1 MAQRSVRRKKGSR
14 LSLKPALEADY
25 VREQLEASFPTVPKQ
40 LIEEV
45 VKTGEPSRLRK
56 VSDALEQISL
66 SAGKNAKETLAL
78 FQNEDLSAMLVANP
92 KEFARMAKA
101 AMGLPAEAFKAVLH
115 FKEEFSRE
123 PKRITDAIVRI
134 AEATCKDTSQ
144 AFNPQGLMFLHNLE
158 PIAKAFAKNPEEVSK
173 AFESIFNTYKEESKY
188 AFWTL
193 IPFAEAFA
201 KNPAKAA
208 ETFSE
213 ISRLCGR
220 RRKAVLSVAFGVAK
234 FLEGRDFTK
243 DFSRL
248 QKLAESAAYSNL
260 TNQLKEAIS
269 DENVKKKGK
278 RAARGE
284 ALYLLSV
291 LDHPEEI
298 IEEYGMGSLPEYRD
312 KWEEGRDLAFSA
324 GIKFDDREV
333 FMNFAYAKETI
344 GAQKTRAIY
353 REYGIEYFA
362 RYSKKELESL
372 YEHIGEKEDNRPLL
386 LIGNNK
392 SDYNGG
398 FYADME
404 TRTLLTERGKH
415 NKYNVIIFEAETE
428 EEFYEKATKFGEKY
442 FGISVLIIGGHGSA
456 NSITLGPGDSEENQ
470 LDLSDIKE
478 LKKLHGLFAEN
489 PIIILDSCSTGAN
502 EKAIGAHISEVWGA
516 YLFAPAVPTYVDE
529 FVLNND
535 GSIMDVLYA
544 KGRRKFSRGK
554 EMPGKR

>member
-1 MAQRSVRRKKGSR
+1 MVQKSARKKTGSR
-14 LSLKPALEADY
+14 LSLKPALEAEY
-25 VREQLEASFPTVPKQ
+25 VREQLEASLPRVPEQ
-40 LIEEV
+40 LIEDV

-56 VSDALEQISL
+56 VSDALEQISI
-66 SAGKNAKETLAL
+66 SAGNKAKETLAL
-78 FQNEDLSAMLVANP
+78 FQDEGLSAMLVANP

-101 AMGLPAEAFKAVLH
+101 AMGLPAEAFKVVLH
-115 FKEEFSRE
+115 FKDEFSKE

-134 AEATCKDTSQ
+134 AEATRKDTSQ

-158 PIAKAFAKNPEEVSK
+158 PIAEAFSKNPEEVSR
-173 AFESIFNTYKEESKY
+173 AFASIFNTYGAESKY

-220 RRKAVLSVAFGVAK
+220 RRKSVMDAAFGLAK
-234 FLEGRDFTK
+234 FVEGDFTK
-243 DFSRL
+243 DFNKL
-248 QKLAESAAYSNL
+248 QKLAETAAYSSL
-260 TNQLKEAIS
+260 IYSLKEAVS
-269 DENVKKKGK
+269 QENVDQK
-278 RAARGE
+278 GE
-284 ALYLLSV
+284 AAVKGEVRVLLSL
-291 LDHPEEI
+291 LDSPETL
-298 IEEYGMGSLPEYRD
+298 IEEYGMGCLPDYRD

-324 GIKFDDREV
+324 GITFEDREV
-333 FMNFAYAKETI
+333 FINFAYAKETI

-386 LIGNNK
+386 LIANNK
-392 SDYNGG
+392 SDRNGG
-398 FYADME
+398 FYGDMV
-404 TRTLLTERGKH
+404 TRSPLTGGGKH

-428 EEFYEKATKFGEKY
+428 GEFYEKARKFGEKY
-442 FGISVLIIGGHGSA
+442 FGISVLIIGGHGRA
-456 NSITLGPGDSEENQ
+456 DSIALGPGDSEENK
-470 LDLSDIKE
+470 LDLSDIEE

-489 PIIILDSCSTGAN
+489 PRVILDSCSTGAN
-502 EKAIGAHISEVWGA
+502 EKAIGAAISSAWGA
-516 YLFAPAVPTYVDE
+516 YLFAPAVPTYVEE

-535 GSIMDVLYA
+535 GSISGVLYA
-544 KGRRKFSRGK
+544 EGGRKFLRGK
-554 EMPGKR
+554 EMPGKQ